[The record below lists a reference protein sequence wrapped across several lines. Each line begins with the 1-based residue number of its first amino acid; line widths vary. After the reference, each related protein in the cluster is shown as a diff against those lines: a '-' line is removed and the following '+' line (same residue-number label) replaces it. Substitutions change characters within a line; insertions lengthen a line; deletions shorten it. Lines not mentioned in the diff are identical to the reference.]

1 MLENWKQIEGFVNY
15 EVSDQGRVKNTA
27 TNKFVKPYQ
36 DCGRM
41 AVTLYANNK
50 KFGRRLHRLVAE
62 AFVPNPD
69 HKEFVYNI
77 NCDTANCR
85 ANNLYWISGLEC
97 NSLATQQVNRKLML
111 QELKQS
117 HKFGVASHS

>member
-1 MLENWKQIEGFVNY
+1 MSEKWKQIEGFVNY

-69 HKEFVYNI
+69 PK
-77 NCDTANCR
+77 
-85 ANNLYWISGLEC
+85 
-97 NSLATQQVNRKLML
+97 
-111 QELKQS
+111 
-117 HKFGVASHS
+117 